1 MQDKGGVANGGQDL
15 DPTANTLTINVT
27 TVNDAPAGTDK
38 TVTTLEDTAYTL
50 KVSDFGFSDVNDSP
64 ANALL
69 AVKVAGLPTAGSL
82 KLNGIAVT
90 SGQTIKA
97 SDIAANKL
105 IFSPVANAN
114 GAGYAKFTFQVQDK
128 GGVANGGQDLD
139 PTANTLTINV
149 TAVNDLPQGNV
160 TISGFASQG
169 QTLSAANNL
178 KDADGLGAVN
188 YTWKTDSTILG
199 TGATYVLLDSDVGK
213 SLTVMASYLDKEGT
227 TETKSSTATGY
238 VGLSKV
244 GTANSETLTGSK
256 FNDILTGLG
265 GNDYLIGDDGDDRLN
280 GGTGDDTLNGGV
292 GNDLL
297 TGGGGKDIFQLSS
310 PTVNN
315 VDTISDFVVPDD
327 TIQLNNAI
335 FTKLSTLGILDSTAF
350 KMGVAASDANDFII
364 YNPNT
369 GALFYDSD
377 GNGSATAVEIA
388 ILGVN
393 LALTNTDFVIVGS

>member
-1 MQDKGGVANGGQDL
+1 M
-15 DPTANTLTINVT
+15 
-27 TVNDAPAGTDK
+27 
-38 TVTTLEDTAYTL
+38 
-50 KVSDFGFSDVNDSP
+50 
-64 ANALL
+64 
-69 AVKVAGLPTAGSL
+69 
-82 KLNGIAVT
+82 
-90 SGQTIKA
+90 
-97 SDIAANKL
+97 
-105 IFSPVANAN
+105 
-114 GAGYAKFTFQVQDK
+114 QDK